1 MYLILGYVCVCV
13 NNFKKIE
20 MLKVNIYLDVSLK
33 LNMDGF
39 HNRELLGL
47 GRELV
52 WFDRESALLVNEL
65 VWIDRKS
72 VR

>member
-39 HNRELLGL
+39 HNRELLGFCKIL
-47 GRELV
+47 N
-52 WFDRESALLVNEL
+52 DLLFNH
-65 VWIDRKS
+65 
-72 VR
+72 